1 MPSTDNADLRYFAR
15 SAARSQIRLVNLT
28 NRNPPPPQALIDQEE
43 ALLSTRKRQLTLLVD
58 SARVAGDLPP
68 REDLLAEILLTEE
81 DDCDNDAAE
90 AGVAGA
96 MLLAAMGDQEP
107 SEAP

>member
-1 MPSTDNADLRYFAR
+1 MCPASHDRPH
-15 SAARSQIRLVNLT
+15 SQ
-28 NRNPPPPQALIDQEE
+28 E
-43 ALLSTRKRQLTLLVD
+43 AQSPKISSPGAV
-58 SARVAGDLPP
+58 P
-68 REDLLAEILLTEE
+68 EDLLAEILLTEE